1 MHPCWS
7 SRGCAPC
14 SAMFTMSGV
23 DKTGVHRTQRHAEKA
38 GLPRQ
43 IALTCQ
49 ARNEKA
55 ITNITT
61 NKVSESLNRLFSALG
76 ALAFGE
82 FISAGQLPCLWLTI
96 LYIGLEMPS

>member
-1 MHPCWS
+1 MHPHWS
-7 SRGCAPC
+7 SRRCAPC
-14 SAMFTMSGV
+14 SAMITMPRK
-23 DKTGVHRTQRHAEKA
+23 DKDGVHRTQRHAEKA
-38 GLPRQ
+38 GLSRQ

-55 ITNITT
+55 MMNITT

-76 ALAFGE
+76 ALDFGE